1 MSAAWFGRYLETSV
15 YRVEIKNTAG
25 ILNNAPNV
33 PTHGRRAGRAG
44 VSRDHR
50 ERRGRP
56 VTPPIYHRS
65 ARAPRAPSAADLR
78 GGRNPRLLAGAA
90 GAMPGRCRGNALH
103 DALNATWC
111 LSAPQPPRTIAPPTH
126 LPHRQSGCRIAAL
139 RAVGDR
145 VLGGGA
151 VRAGGST
158 RRALKRGGLPRPRPC
173 LAATSPGP

>member
-1 MSAAWFGRYLETSV
+1 MSAVWFGRYLETSV

-78 GGRNPRLLAGAA
+78 GGRNPRLLAEAA
-90 GAMPGRCRGNALH
+90 GAMPGRGALPGER
-103 DALNATWC
+103 AARR
-111 LSAPQPPRTIAPPTH
+111 PQRNLVPFGTTTTQDDCTTNPF
-126 LPHRQSGCRIAAL
+126 AASPI
-139 RAVGDR
+139 R
-145 VLGGGA
+145 
-151 VRAGGST
+151 
-158 RRALKRGGLPRPRPC
+158 LPRRGHAPRGT
-173 LAATSPGP
+173 LHRDSSSLT